1 MQKCENC
8 ANLDHCV
15 DAGEPCVDCLSVF
28 EDEEMESDEFE
39 EVDFEDED
47 FDDTDEFDF
56 EDEDF
61 DDTDEFDMEDY
72 TGGESWEDFCEHE
85 DFE

>member
-8 ANLDHCV
+8 ANLDYCV
-15 DAGEPCVDCLSVF
+15 DAGEPCADYLSVF

-47 FDDTDEFDF
+47 FDDTD
-56 EDEDF
+56 
-61 DDTDEFDMEDY
+61 DTDEFDMEDY

>member
-8 ANLDHCV
+8 ANLDYCV
-15 DAGEPCVDCLSVF
+15 DAGEPCADYLSVF
-28 EDEEMESDEFE
+28 EDEEMESDES
-39 EVDFEDED
+39 DES
-47 FDDTDEFDF
+47 DEFDEVDF

>member
-8 ANLDHCV
+8 ANLDYCI
-15 DAGEPCVDCLSVF
+15 DAGEPCADYLSVF

-47 FDDTDEFDF
+47 FDDTD
-56 EDEDF
+56 
-61 DDTDEFDMEDY
+61 DTDEFDMEDY

>member
-8 ANLDHCV
+8 ANLDYCV
-15 DAGEPCVDCLSVF
+15 DAGEPCADYLSVF

-47 FDDTDEFDF
+47 FDDA
-56 EDEDF
+56 
-61 DDTDEFDMEDY
+61 DEFDMEDY

>member
-8 ANLDHCV
+8 VNLDYCV
-15 DAGEPCVDCLSVF
+15 DAGEPCADYLSVF
-28 EDEEMESDEFE
+28 EGEEMESDEFEEEEMESDEFE
-39 EVDFEDED
+39 EV
-47 FDDTDEFDF
+47 DF

>member
-8 ANLDHCV
+8 ANLDYCI
-15 DAGEPCVDCLSVF
+15 DAGEPCADYLSVF

-47 FDDTDEFDF
+47 FDDA
-56 EDEDF
+56 
-61 DDTDEFDMEDY
+61 DEFDMEDY

>member
-8 ANLDHCV
+8 ANLDYCV
-15 DAGEPCVDCLSVF
+15 DAGEPCADYLSVF
-28 EDEEMESDEFE
+28 EGEETESDEFE
-39 EVDFEDED
+39 EV
-47 FDDTDEFDF
+47 DF

>member
-8 ANLDHCV
+8 ANLDYCV
-15 DAGEPCVDCLSVF
+15 DAGEPCADYLSVF

-39 EVDFEDED
+39 EV
-47 FDDTDEFDF
+47 DF

>member
-8 ANLDHCV
+8 ANLDYCV
-15 DAGEPCVDCLSVF
+15 DAGEPCADYLSVF
-28 EDEEMESDEFE
+28 EDEEIESDEFE
-39 EVDFEDED
+39 EV
-47 FDDTDEFDF
+47 DF

>member
-8 ANLDHCV
+8 ANLDYCV
-15 DAGEPCVDCLSVF
+15 DAGEPCADYLSVF
-28 EDEEMESDEFE
+28 EDEEMESDESDEFE
-39 EVDFEDED
+39 EV
-47 FDDTDEFDF
+47 DF

>member
-47 FDDTDEFDF
+47 FDDTDEFD
-56 EDEDF
+56 
-61 DDTDEFDMEDY
+61 MEDY

>member
-8 ANLDHCV
+8 ANLDYCV
-15 DAGEPCVDCLSVF
+15 DAGEPCADYLSVF

-47 FDDTDEFDF
+47 FDDTDEFD
-56 EDEDF
+56 
-61 DDTDEFDMEDY
+61 MEDY
-72 TGGESWEDFCEHE
+72 TRCESWEDFCEHE

>member
-8 ANLDHCV
+8 VNLDYCV
-15 DAGEPCVDCLSVF
+15 DAGEPCADYLSVF
-28 EDEEMESDEFE
+28 EGEEMESDEFE
-39 EVDFEDED
+39 EV
-47 FDDTDEFDF
+47 DF

>member
-8 ANLDHCV
+8 ANFDYCV
-15 DAGEPCVDCLSVF
+15 DAGEPCSDYLSIF

-47 FDDTDEFDF
+47 FDDT
-56 EDEDF
+56 DEDF

>member
-8 ANLDHCV
+8 ANLDYCV
-15 DAGEPCVDCLSVF
+15 DAGEPCADYLSVF
-28 EDEEMESDEFE
+28 EDEETESDEFE
-39 EVDFEDED
+39 EV
-47 FDDTDEFDF
+47 DF

>member
-8 ANLDHCV
+8 ANLDYCV
-15 DAGEPCVDCLSVF
+15 DAGEPCADYLSVF
-28 EDEEMESDEFE
+28 EDEEMESDEFD
-39 EVDFEDED
+39 EV
-47 FDDTDEFDF
+47 DF

>member
-8 ANLDHCV
+8 ANLDYCV
-15 DAGEPCVDCLSVF
+15 DAGEPCADQLSVF

-39 EVDFEDED
+39 EV
-47 FDDTDEFDF
+47 DF